1 MKVFEPNIPE
11 EKYKFEYPDS
21 MRVILN
27 YLDQNGKL
35 NVDPHIVEKLWYAFS
50 EIYCAGFLIPD
61 EELLKQFVNYI
72 HKIDI
77 EDAMNMDYYGTVHE
91 EGFYDKFYDELFDEM
106 ND

>member
-11 EKYKFEYPDS
+11 EKYNFKYPES

-50 EIYCAGFLIPD
+50 EIYCAQFLIPD
-61 EELLKQFVNYI
+61 DDLLKEFVDYVRD
-72 HKIDI
+72 IDI
-77 EDAMNMDYYGTVHE
+77 EDAKNMDYYGQIHE
-91 EGFYDKFYDELFDEM
+91 EGYYDDFYEALRNGLDD
-106 ND
+106 